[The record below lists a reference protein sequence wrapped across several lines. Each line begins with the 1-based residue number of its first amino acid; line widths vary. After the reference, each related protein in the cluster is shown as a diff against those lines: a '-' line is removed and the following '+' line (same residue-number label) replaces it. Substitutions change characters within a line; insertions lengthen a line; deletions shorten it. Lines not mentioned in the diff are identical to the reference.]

1 MSQTLCC
8 LQVRILLQVEVHTL
22 VPLKRMFLLSL
33 LRFPRLFNRL
43 FELAQSGKKN
53 VDRLMKRMSMELDAD
68 EEADVEGTNVEGIDV
83 DGTYATGLDAEAGV
97 EVDSDSF

>member
-1 MSQTLCC
+1 
-8 LQVRILLQVEVHTL
+8 
-22 VPLKRMFLLSL
+22 
-33 LRFPRLFNRL
+33 
-43 FELAQSGKKN
+43 
-53 VDRLMKRMSMELDAD
+53 MKRMSMELDAD